1 MCLNLLLSP
10 HLLLCAMLT
19 RTPTHPC
26 TPRRS
31 PCHLATE
38 SRLSVKTRPTVRP
51 YTHTYI
57 LLSIQV
63 SIHSYTHARILSQPI
78 YSHNHP
84 TTHIFILVCL
94 KHMSVG
100 GSGRPHPDGDR
111 SRQAQVRHTCMRAC
125 MHRYHTHTPALSSH
139 TSIYPYIYTHI
150 PTQPYNHT
158 HIHTSIDAQIK
169 TRARNKGVVTEI
181 QTTKVSIPR
190 DTDVY

>member
-1 MCLNLLLSP
+1 MCYSTVLNACSVTVDCLFCVAVLLTAVVCCLLICCRCYSLFRCICSSSLTHAVRTEFVMCLNLLLSP

-19 RTPTHPC
+19 RTPTHTC

-38 SRLSVKTRPTVRP
+38 PRLSVKTRPTVRP

-111 SRQAQVRHTCMRAC
+111 SR
-125 MHRYHTHTPALSSH
+125 
-139 TSIYPYIYTHI
+139 
-150 PTQPYNHT
+150 
-158 HIHTSIDAQIK
+158 
-169 TRARNKGVVTEI
+169 
-181 QTTKVSIPR
+181 
-190 DTDVY
+190 